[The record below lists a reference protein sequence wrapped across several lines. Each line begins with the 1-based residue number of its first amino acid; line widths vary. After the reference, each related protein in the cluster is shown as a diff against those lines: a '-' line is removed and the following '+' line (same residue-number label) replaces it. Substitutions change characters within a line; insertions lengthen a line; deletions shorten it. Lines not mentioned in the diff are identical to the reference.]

1 MRRTLIA
8 AAAALIA
15 SPVQAGETVSAGT
28 AFNPEISVIFDGVY
42 YRDSADG
49 NGAERAG
56 QVDGIHAAHGHDHAH
71 GGHDHGGPP
80 QGFSLRETEI
90 ALSGSIGPYFDGFT
104 YLTVS
109 EGGGVELE
117 EAYLSTRR
125 LPAGLT
131 VKAGRFLSDFGY
143 HNAKHP
149 HQWDFVDQNLAY
161 GNLLGGHGIMDTGVQ
176 LAWLTPLPTYL
187 RVGVEALQAEEAG
200 KIGQTVGE
208 ETVHETIEAD
218 DSNISD
224 GPALKGAW
232 KETFGPRLY
241 TAFAEWSPDLGFD
254 HALQLGTSLAYAP
267 DHQELH
273 GDPDFQNSGEPP
285 VHLLDGDAWTAGL
298 EAVYKYDHPADYGA
312 GDLTLQAEYLYQV
325 KDLDIAYHQL
335 GGPKVGEKREFTQD
349 GAYLQ
354 GVYGLA
360 PRWEAGLRYDVT
372 GLTNEKAI
380 PGSTSEW
387 DASDRMTAAVTFH
400 PSEFS
405 QLRLQ
410 AARADLAY
418 GGENQSFN
426 QLYLQ
431 YEASLGSHGAHSF

>member
-8 AAAALIA
+8 AAAAVA
-15 SPVQAGETVSAGT
+15 ATPVHAGEAVNAGT
-28 AFNPEISVIFDGVY
+28 AFNPEISVILDGVY
-42 YRDSADG
+42 YNDSADG
-49 NGAERAG
+49 EGSDLVGE
-56 QVDGIHAAHGHDHAH
+56 VDGIHAAHGHDHDH
-71 GGHDHGGPP
+71 GHAHDHGGPAR
-80 QGFSLRETEI
+80 GFSLRETEV
-90 ALSGSIGPYFDGFT
+90 ALSGSIDPYFDAFT

-117 EAYLSTRR
+117 EAYLTTRR

-143 HNAKHP
+143 HNGKHP

-187 RVGVEALQAEEAG
+187 RVGVEALQGGGAE
-200 KIGQTVGE
+200 KIGQYQDEDAIHEHAHEIGGNNGE
-208 ETVHETIEAD
+208 TLE
-218 DSNISD
+218 
-224 GPALKGAW
+224 GAW
-232 KETFGPRLY
+232 EETFGPRLY

-254 HALQLGTSLAYAP
+254 HALQLGTSLAWAP

-273 GDPDFQNSGEPP
+273 GEPDDDN
-285 VHLLDGDAWTAGL
+285 VHYLDGDAWTAGL
-298 EAVYKYDHPADYGA
+298 EAIYKYDHADDYGA
-312 GDLTLQAEYLYQV
+312 GDLTLQGEYLYQV
-325 KDLDIAYHQL
+325 KDLDIAYHQTE
-335 GGPKVGEKREFTQD
+335 PVVGDQREFTQD

-354 GVYGLA
+354 GVYGIA

-372 GLTNEKAI
+372 GLTNEKAV

-387 DASDRMTAAVTFH
+387 DASRRMTAAVTFR

-405 QLRLQ
+405 QIRLQ
-410 AARADLAY
+410 AARADLAHDDDS
-418 GGENQSFN
+418 EKFN

>member
-8 AAAALIA
+8 AAAALA
-15 SPVQAGETVSAGT
+15 VPPVQAGETVTAGT
-28 AFNPEISVIFDGVY
+28 SFNPEISVILDGVY

-49 NGAERAG
+49 NGAEWLG
-56 QVDGIHAAHGHDHAH
+56 QVDGIHAAHGHDHGHA
-71 GGHDHGGPP
+71 HDHGGPT

-90 ALSGSIGPYFDGFT
+90 ALSGSIDPYFDAFT

-143 HNAKHP
+143 HNVKHP

-161 GNLLGGHGIMDTGVQ
+161 SNLLGGHGIMDTGVQ

-187 RVGVEALQAEEAG
+187 RVGVEALQAENAG
-200 KIGQTVGE
+200 KIGQTVDE
-208 ETVHETIEAD
+208 EAVHETIEAD

-273 GDPDFQNSGEPP
+273 GDPDYQSSGEPP
-285 VHLLDGDAWTAGL
+285 VHLLDGSAWTAGL
-298 EAVYKYDHPADYGA
+298 EAVYKYDHPDDYGA

-335 GGPKVGEKREFTQD
+335 GGSKIGEKREFTQD

-354 GVYGLA
+354 GVYGFA

-387 DASDRMTAAVTFH
+387 DASRRTTAMMTFR

-405 QLRLQ
+405 QIRLQ

-418 GGENQSFN
+418 DGNRSFN

-431 YEASLGSHGAHSF
+431 YEVSLGSHGAHSF